1 MKRFVYKILIY
12 TSALLFLIYYFRAAL
27 PYIEYEIN
35 KEYIAENLCQ
45 NKDKPR
51 MKCKGK
57 CYLKKQV
64 KKAEKEEKKQN
75 PFITSEN
82 SLLFYFTAEQTLHI
96 PIQKTITNFKSE
108 SFYSFEYIAILL
120 KPPQLFS

>member
-1 MKRFVYKILIY
+1 MNRFVYKILVY
-12 TSALLFLIYYFRAAL
+12 TSVFLFMLYYFRAAL

-45 NKDKPR
+45 NKDKPF
-51 MKCKGK
+51 MNCKGK

-82 SLLFYFTAEQTLHI
+82 SLLFFFSAKRTILI
-96 PIQKTITNFKSE
+96 PIKETINNFKSV
-108 SFYSFEYIAILL
+108 SFYSFEYIPKLL